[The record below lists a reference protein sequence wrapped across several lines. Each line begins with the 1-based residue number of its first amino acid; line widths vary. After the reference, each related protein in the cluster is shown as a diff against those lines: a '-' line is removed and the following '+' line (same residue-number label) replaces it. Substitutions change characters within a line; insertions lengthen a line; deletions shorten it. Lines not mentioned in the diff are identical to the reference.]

1 MKLNQYGNGP
11 SFKLFN
17 FSVAAYAN
25 MQLILSEGVNKLS
38 NLPEKSNNVSN
49 KVIDLLVDDT
59 LRRNGID
66 PDNIKG
72 KLTDHQKQQLKDLVE
87 DLTQQVKTF
96 TDQPTEKKNSK
107 ENI

>member
-1 MKLNQYGNGP
+1 MSIGYNQ

-17 FSVAAYAN
+17 SPKAAYAN
-25 MQLILSEGVNKLS
+25 MQLILNEGVNNLS
-38 NLPEKSNNVSN
+38 NLPEKPINISN

-66 PDNIKG
+66 PENIKK

-87 DLTQQVKTF
+87 DLTKQVNTF
-96 TDQPTEKKNSK
+96 TEQPTEKKNL
-107 ENI
+107 